1 MIKGQPYIN
10 APRERRNYHLEVNGT
25 CKGGVFIPFHWE
37 EVLPGLSLQRMNL
50 NYIVRFLT
58 PKTAVMDN
66 ARVSFQAWF
75 VPYRIIFNQFKN
87 MMGENDT
94 TYWTQV
100 RQYLEPTVR
109 WFPENSNGNV
119 YAAGTGRPGSI
130 GDYLGLPMV
139 AKGQLMAANG
149 LKVTVLPLRAYQSV
163 WNYWIRDEK
172 TMNASVFSKEYGD
185 VANGYPQNTGDEEY
199 TEISRFYY
207 CCEPLPATR
216 VHGYFTDALPAPQK
230 GDPQAAIGPV
240 GPSFED
246 SYPEWQKLNPEY
258 NEYGY
263 DLEEGAQLAFVNPG
277 NTAAGHL
284 AGGQGLGINTN
295 AHTVVFQSQDA
306 YSSQDSA
313 YPANLW
319 AAISVEAIR
328 KASFM
333 QQILERLAIGGSRYA
348 SEFLKTIFGIG
359 NSEALLSEPEYLGGI
374 ERLINMTEVMSNA
387 NTASDGGSA
396 IGENGAYSKTTG
408 SQGWFNHTFSEHGVL
423 LYTMFI
429 RHDDHF
435 SQGLERKWTRFSFW
449 DKYLPQGA
457 GQGYQPIYK
466 REVNAAGLASDDKTV
481 FAYRPYGSDYIHR
494 LNRSCGYLNPVINDA
509 LADWTYQEVLPQ
521 NPVFNSSFQ
530 EADSSGFARVSLFED
545 AETYPAMQF
554 LFDVLVEG
562 TEISPVLSGEYPG
575 MRRI

>member
-25 CKGGVFIPFHWE
+25 CKGGLFIPWHWE
-37 EVLPGLSLQRMNL
+37 EALPGLSLQRMNL

-66 ARVSFQAWF
+66 ARVGFQAWF
-75 VPYRIIFNQFKN
+75 IPYRIIFNQFKN
-87 MMGENDT
+87 LMGENDT
-94 TYWTQV
+94 TYWTQA

-109 WFPENSNGNV
+109 WFPENTGLGTAATGN
-119 YAAGTGRPGSI
+119 GRPGSI
-130 GDYLGLPMV
+130 GDYLGLPMI
-139 AKGQLMAANG
+139 AKGQTLPVSG

-172 TMNASVFSKEYGD
+172 TMAASLFSKEYNS
-185 VANGYPQNTGDEEY
+185 VNNSYPDSTGDEEY

-207 CCEPLPATR
+207 CCDPLPATR

-240 GPSFED
+240 GAMSEY
-246 SYPEWQKLNPEY
+246 SYPEWMKLNPEIAQS
-258 NEYGY
+258 GL
-263 DLEEGAQLAFVNPG
+263 DLEESSMPGFVDPGDLESGLITGSALGVDDGGQLNYWEDQSASGAQ
-277 NTAAGHL
+277 
-284 AGGQGLGINTN
+284 GL
-295 AHTVVFQSQDA
+295 
-306 YSSQDSA
+306 A

-359 NSEALLSEPEYLGGI
+359 NSEALLSEPEYLGGV

-387 NTASDGGSA
+387 NTSADGGNA
-396 IGENGAYSKTTG
+396 IGQNGAYSKTTG
-408 SQGWFNHTFSEHGVL
+408 SQGWFNHTFSEHGII

-466 REVNAAGLASDDKTV
+466 REVNAAGLSADDKTV

-521 NPVFNSSFQ
+521 NPVFNSAFQ
-530 EADSSGFARVSLFED
+530 EADFSGFARVSLFED

-554 LFDVLVEG
+554 LFDILVEG